1 MTYIDYEALDEQYDT
16 LPRNTPI
23 RGNTE
28 PQGSLTDNR
37 RMVKANRDGAIKR
50 LRTIKEASHV

>member
-1 MTYIDYEALDEQYDT
+1 MTKIDLEYLSEAYDE
-16 LPRNTPI
+16 LPSRTPI
-23 RGNTE
+23 RGNTN

-50 LRTIKEASHV
+50 LRQMKEANR